1 MQASPPAPKPPAG
14 AGAGAAARLA
24 LLGFA
29 MLAGLF
35 FLGRRLHDFQM
46 EDSSHY
52 AGEQNRISLRR
63 VRLPATRGR
72 ILDRN
77 GTVLADNR
85 PSWCVAFYIEELRA
99 PGPWSNTWRRV
110 DAEMDR
116 VAAFLG
122 RPREVSWAGIT
133 NHVRTSRPI
142 PLVAFRDLSEND
154 LARFCE
160 WDDPPPGTE
169 VFVQAARV
177 YPEKDLACHVIGY
190 VGRGRPKPPPPGEY
204 PDEADPQ
211 AFNYFYHDLEGSG
224 GIEKTFDAAL
234 AGRGGLETLRI
245 DAIGYKR
252 EVWPVAEPEPGR
264 DVVLTLDAGLQRAA
278 ERALGTNLAAAV
290 VLDARNGDIL
300 ALASSPRYDL
310 SRFTPVVP
318 SDYWAALNADPAT
331 PLLNRATSGR
341 YAPGSVVKP
350 AVALAALRAGAIDPA
365 TEVFCDGR
373 YSFGRDAAGKEIAIR
388 CTGRHG
394 AVDVRRALAVSCNPF
409 FNEAGIR
416 LGWNPGLRQTFDALG
431 FGHAPRIGLPL
442 GGGFLPDRRR
452 WSDRDKASV
461 AMGQGEL
468 LATPLQVGL
477 AAMALANRGELV
489 QPRLVRDPGTG
500 SPEEDRVVLGR
511 MPWDETDMDLVRD
524 GMRDAVRTPRG
535 TGRFAAVPGL
545 DLAAKTG
552 TAQYR
557 VRRNGV
563 VEDRRHAWMI
573 AYAPA
578 DEPRYVLAVLVEDAP
593 HGGGRDAGPIMRNIL
608 LHLFPEYAGGVE
620 EVEEVEAVEEVEE
633 VEGVEG
639 VDGTDGA
646 GEGVA
651 P

>member
-24 LLGFA
+24 LLGAA

-35 FLGRRLHDFQM
+35 FLGRRLYDFQM

-77 GTVLADNR
+77 GTVLADSR

-99 PGPWSNTWRRV
+99 AGPWSNTWLRV

-122 RPREVSWAGIT
+122 RPREVSWTGIT
-133 NHVRTSRPI
+133 NHVRVSRPI
-142 PLVAFRDLSEND
+142 PLVAFRDLTDEE

-169 VFVQAARV
+169 VFVQPARV
-177 YPEKDLACHVIGY
+177 YPEGDLACHVIGY

-204 PDEADPQ
+204 PDDVNPQ
-211 AFNYFYHDLEGSG
+211 KFDYFYHDLEGVG
-224 GIEKTFDAAL
+224 GVERTFDAEL

-252 EVWPVAEPEPGR
+252 EVRPVAEPEPGR

-290 VLDARNGDIL
+290 VLDARNGDVL

-310 SRFTPVVP
+310 SRFTPAVP

-350 AVALAALRAGAIDPA
+350 VVALAALRAGAIGA
-365 TEVFCDGR
+365 GTEIVCNGKH
-373 YSFGRDAAGKEIAIR
+373 SFGFDARGNESAIR
-388 CTGRHG
+388 CTGHHG
-394 AVDVRRALAVSCNPF
+394 PLDVRRALAVSCNPF
-409 FNEAGIR
+409 FNETGIR
-416 LGWNPGLRQTFDALG
+416 LGWPALRRTFDAIG
-431 FGHAPRIGLPL
+431 FGRAPRIGLRL
-442 GGGFLPDRRR
+442 GGGLLPDRPH
-452 WSDRDKASV
+452 WVSRDTAYV

-468 LATPLQVGL
+468 LATPLQVGIM
-477 AAMALANRGELV
+477 AMALANRGELV

-500 SPEEDRVVLGR
+500 ETRDGRVVLGDLD
-511 MPWDETDMDLVRD
+511 WDGADMDLVRD
-524 GMRDAVRTPRG
+524 GMRDAVRTWGG
-535 TGRFAAVPGL
+535 TGRRAAIRGL
-545 DLAAKTG
+545 DVAGKTG
-552 TAQYR
+552 TAQYK
-557 VRRNGV
+557 VRRDGA
-563 VEDRRHAWMI
+563 VENRRHAWMI

-578 DEPRYVLAVLVEDAP
+578 AEPRYALAVLVENAP
-593 HGGGRDAGPIMRNIL
+593 HGGGTDAGPIVRDIL
-608 LHLFPEYAGGVE
+608 LHLFPEHAEGAE
-620 EVEEVEAVEEVEE
+620 ETEEAEEAEELEE
-633 VEGVEG
+633 AEEA
-639 VDGTDGA
+639 DGD